1 MTDSEEKKKNI
12 FGKAFDALSSRDE
25 KEALEKAQQE
35 LEAARKQAAQAQAA
49 AQQVTARK
57 DYAAQKALADAQKQA
72 AEAEAK
78 AKELEA
84 QLARLKEA
92 EKAREAEQKLRE
104 FKEKQAAEREAAL
117 AAAREGAAPA
127 AQKLITEHTLAS
139 DETLS
144 HLALKYYGHAT
155 PPYWRF
161 IYEANKELI
170 GDNPNRVRRG
180 MVIKI
185 PVLPPDFKG

>member
-1 MTDSEEKKKNI
+1 MADNEEKKNI
-12 FGKAFDALSSRDE
+12 FGKVLDGLSSRDE

-49 AQQVTARK
+49 SQRI
-57 DYAAQKALADAQKQA
+57 AAQKDAATRQALADAQKLA

-84 QLARLKEA
+84 QLAKLQEA
-92 EKAREAEQKLRE
+92 EKSRAMEEKLRE
-104 FKEKQAAEREAAL
+104 FKEKQAAEREAVL
-117 AAAREGAAPA
+117 GAAREQAAPA
-127 AQKLITEHTLAS
+127 LITEHTLSS